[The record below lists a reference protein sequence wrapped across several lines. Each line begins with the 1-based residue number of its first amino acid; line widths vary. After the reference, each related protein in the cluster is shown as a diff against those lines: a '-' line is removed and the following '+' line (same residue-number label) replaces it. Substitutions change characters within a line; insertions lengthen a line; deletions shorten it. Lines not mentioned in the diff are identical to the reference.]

1 VGQLAVSR
9 LAVVDVRFPWR
20 VSGFRYW
27 ESLEILRQRPD
38 TLFFAAEVLPEEFPA
53 PVHPIAEFERL
64 SRLGGITDVYC
75 VFLNVTLSV
84 LGRTRL
90 PSGATIS
97 GAMPELELGGILA
110 ERGIRVHA
118 MLYPGGGLEPQ
129 TPSEFLRAADAACAT
144 IFTNVAEVRA
154 AIPRALPVGPIVNT
168 EIFGGDTESERAA
181 GDGSGPIELTFCH
194 FRAER
199 KNFPVL
205 AEAFNGLDDGFH
217 LNVIGNWES
226 ELHRL
231 TNPRYTFHGL
241 LAPERVAEIYR
252 RSLVFVSCNSEDR
265 YSLDGFPT
273 TSAADAMAS
282 GCLLVATNYRA
293 DHQTI
298 QSGVDYFEV
307 EAGSAEPLRRA
318 FLWARDHPAEAR
330 AIARHG
336 AATARRLFDS
346 RRVVA
351 RKLSAI
357 FGVGF
362 EESRA

>member
-1 VGQLAVSR
+1 
-9 LAVVDVRFPWR
+9 VVDIRFPWR

-27 ESLEILRQRPD
+27 ESLEIHRQRPD
-38 TLFFAAEVLPEEFPA
+38 TQFFAVEVLPEEFPA
-53 PVHPIAEFERL
+53 AVHPIAEFERL
-64 SRLGGITDVYC
+64 SRDGGITDVYC

-84 LGRTRL
+84 LGRTHL
-90 PSGATIS
+90 PSGTAIP
-97 GAMPELELGGILA
+97 GAIPALDLGPTLA

-118 MLYPGGGLEPQ
+118 MLYPGGGLEPD
-129 TPSEFLRAADAACAT
+129 TPAEFLREAGERCAT
-144 IFTNVAEVRA
+144 VFTNVAEVRA
-154 AIPRALPVGPIVNT
+154 AIPRSVTVGPIVNT
-168 EIFGGDTESERAA
+168 DLFGYAERPA
-181 GDGSGPIELTFCH
+181 GSPIEVTFCH

-205 AEAFNGLDDGFH
+205 AEAFNGLDEGFH
-217 LNVIGNWES
+217 LNLIGNWED

-282 GCLLVATNYRA
+282 GCLLIATNYRA

-298 QSGVDYFEV
+298 QSGADYVEV
-307 EAGSAEPLRRA
+307 EAGSAQALRRA
-318 FLWARDHPAEAR
+318 FLWVREHPQEAR

-336 AATARRLFDS
+336 AATASRLFDH

-351 RKLSAI
+351 RKLAAI
-357 FGVGF
+357 FGSGPD
-362 EESRA
+362 E